1 MGEILLQDLLKLSIG
16 DSKNAKIR
24 FMQHNGAEEPMDVYI
39 NNPELVNNRWLF
51 WRTTQRYFS
60 VGQIA
65 LGLLKLS
72 KDTWLLTTIKRV
84 TEELNITDGIN
95 YRGEEI
101 GEYSSFFGR
110 VVLKY
115 KKSHTAQG
123 VFYSRYADRLVVQQI
138 LPNVYDGDAF
148 PGYDNV
154 KLHFM
159 QLNNILNRGKK
170 DWINALKSQKAV
182 YLITDL
188 SNGKLY
194 VGSATSANGMLLSRW
209 GNYVRNGHGGNVELK
224 MIVDQNGF
232 DYIKTNFQYSLI
244 ENYNSRVDD
253 QYILERE
260 SWWKGS
266 LQSRKFGYNLN

>member
-1 MGEILLQDLLKLSIG
+1 MGEILLQDLLKLSTD
-16 DSKNAKIR
+16 DSENAKIR

-51 WRTTQRYFS
+51 WRTTQRYFN

-84 TEELNITDGIN
+84 TEELNLTDGIN

-101 GEYSSFFGR
+101 DEYSSLFGR
-110 VVLKY
+110 VIIKY
-115 KKSHTAQG
+115 KKRHTSQG
-123 VFYSRYADRLVVQQI
+123 VFYNGYADRLVVQQI

-154 KLHFM
+154 KLSFA
-159 QLNNILNRGKK
+159 QLENILSRGKR

-188 SNGKLY
+188 NNGKLY

-209 GNYVRNGHGGNVELK
+209 ENYIKNGHGGNIELK
-224 MIVDQNGF
+224 TIVEQNGF
-232 DYIKTNFQYSLI
+232 DYIKTNFQYALL

-253 QYILERE
+253 LYILERE
-260 SWWKGS
+260 SWWKNV